1 LFVLKKAI
9 QWKPTRLRS
18 FQMKTIRAKLMIA
31 MVSLAV
37 WISVLCGIAN
47 AAILYADTS
56 DSMNT
61 RVRENAAAYSSS
73 VQNAIGNYKTKIEAI
88 AQNSSISDINRSPDA
103 RKIMLQQMAMQYG
116 FTSVMVC
123 DYKGLTL
130 DNTDESGA
138 EFFKQALSGKTYLSS
153 TFQNKDDNS
162 TALLLATKLNN
173 GGTKGVVYAYLSS
186 DTFCKM
192 ISNVSVGKSGYGF
205 IVDKSGKII
214 AHKDFGVVT
223 RFTNYLELS
232 QKDASYSGIA
242 SVVKHMTAQQKGTET
257 VDFNGGEQCISYMP
271 IADTDGWSIGVTAK
285 TSELM
290 SDFYRSLFLTLGLIL
305 LFIVISVFAAVRIGK
320 PIADPIVRMV
330 GRIQKLA
337 EGDLHT
343 EVPQIQS
350 GDEIGI
356 LSNSLADTVGTLS
369 SYVKEIAAVLTSLE
383 NGDCTVEPQLE
394 YRGDFVEIRYA
405 LNAIIANLNRTFTQI
420 SQSAGQVSTGAE
432 QVSDAA
438 QELSQGASRQAD
450 SVERLSASLSNI
462 VQKSN
467 QAAENAA
474 DADRLSTEA
483 TKEVENGSNQMQKMT
498 CAIDEIRI
506 TSDQIGKVI
515 KTIEDIAFQTNI
527 LALNAAIE
535 AARAGSAG
543 KGFAVVADE
552 VRNLA
557 AKSAE
562 AAKSTAQLI
571 ESSLRAVE
579 SGTKIVGETA
589 RSLNTIIASVGK
601 TSQLV
606 RGISEVSGGQA
617 GAIREITQHVDR
629 ISAVVQTNSAT
640 SEQTA
645 ATSEE
650 LNGQAQTLK
659 NTLAQIRLKPES
671 ETAG

>member
-1 LFVLKKAI
+1 MKKAI
-9 QWKPTRLRS
+9 QWKPIRLKA

-37 WISVLCGIAN
+37 SVSVLCGIAN
-47 AAILYADTS
+47 AIILYADTS

-73 VQNAIGNYKTKIEAI
+73 VQNAIDNYKTKIEAI
-88 AQNSSISDINRSPDA
+88 AQNTAITDANRSSDQ
-103 RKIMLQQMAMQYG
+103 KEIILQQLAMQYG
-116 FTSVMVC
+116 FSSVMVC
-123 DYKGLTL
+123 DYQGKTL
-130 DNTDESGA
+130 DNTDESGTD
-138 EFFKQALSGKTYLSS
+138 FFKQALSGKTYLSS
-153 TFQNKDDNS
+153 TMQKKDDNS
-162 TALLLATKLNN
+162 TVMILAAKLNN

-192 ISNVSVGKSGYGF
+192 ISNVAIGKSGYGF

-242 SVVKHMTAQQKGTET
+242 SVIKHMTAQQKGTET
-257 VDFNGGEQCISYMP
+257 ISFNGGDQCISYMP

-290 SDFYRSLFLTLGLIL
+290 GGFYRSLFLTLGLML
-305 LFIVISVFAAVRIGK
+305 LFIAISVFVAVRIGK

-343 EVPQIQS
+343 EVPSANS
-350 GDEIGI
+350 GDEIGT
-356 LSNSLADTVGTLS
+356 LSDSLADTVGTLN
-369 SYVKEIAAVLTSLE
+369 SYVKEIAAVLSGLE
-383 NGDCTVEPQLE
+383 KGDCTVEPKLE
-394 YRGDFVEIRYA
+394 YRGDFVEIQRA
-405 LNAIIANLNRTFTQI
+405 LNAIAANLNLTFTQI
-420 SQSAGQVSTGAE
+420 SQSAGQVALGAE

-462 VQKSN
+462 AQKAS
-467 QAAENAA
+467 QAAENAS
-474 DADRLSTEA
+474 DADRISTE
-483 TKEVENGSNQMQKMT
+483 TTGEVEHGRAQMQKMT
-498 CAIDEIRI
+498 SAIDEIHT

-535 AARAGSAG
+535 AARAGTAG

-562 AAKSTAQLI
+562 AAKSTAHLI
-571 ESSLRAVE
+571 DSSLRAVE
-579 SGTKIVGETA
+579 AGTGIVDETA
-589 RSLNTIIASVGK
+589 QSFEAIIGGVEK
-601 TSQLV
+601 TSKLV
-606 RGISEVSGGQA
+606 REISEGSGGQA
-617 GAIREITQHVDR
+617 DAIREISQHVDK

-659 NTLAQIRLKPES
+659 DTLAQIKLRAES
-671 ETAG
+671 VE